1 MSPKHLILAITIGLT
16 ASVPAIAAPIGTQP
30 SLTVASDTPI
40 ADFPAPNQSSVPP
53 NLLQDNEPA
62 PTRGII
68 CKPSQD
74 AKDCD
79 NRVPM
84 KSHDY
89 PWSAI
94 GRLQIGETGHCTGT
108 IIDESWVLTNAH
120 CVIDMETHKI
130 TTKPLAFLPN
140 LIDGKL
146 QSDDDRAK
154 VVKVI
159 VGTDFSDS
167 DKIPNPND
175 WAMLKLDRPLGKK
188 YGTIG
193 WKAIPSSLLVK
204 NAKKFTLVGYSFD
217 FPSVE
222 KYSEFA
228 AGPSFTAGIHK
239 GCSFT
244 SEQKD
249 KVLVHSC
256 DMRAGASGSAII
268 AWVNDKPY
276 IVAVN
281 NAELTNR
288 ITGEAYEN
296 YAVNVNRINEWFT
309 QQQAS
314 AKTTPKAIP
323 KTTN

>member
-1 MSPKHLILAITIGLT
+1 MPLKHLILAVTIGLIT
-16 ASVPAIAAPIGTQP
+16 SVPAMAEP
-30 SLTVASDTPI
+30 SLTVASEAPI
-40 ADFPAPNQSSVPP
+40 ADFPTGDRSFIPTDR
-53 NLLQDNEPA
+53 LQDNEPGA
-62 PTRGII
+62 TRGIL
-68 CKPSQD
+68 CKPGQD
-74 AKDCD
+74 AEDCD
-79 NRVPM
+79 DRTPM
-84 KSHDY
+84 RSSKY

-120 CVIDMETHKI
+120 CVIDMKTHKI

-154 VVKVI
+154 IIKVI

-167 DKIPNPND
+167 DRIPNAND
-175 WAMLKLDRPLGKK
+175 WAMVKLDRPLGKK

-193 WKAIPSSLLVK
+193 WKALPSNLLIK
-204 NAKKFTLVGYSFD
+204 NTKKFTLVGYSFD
-217 FPSVE
+217 FPSTE
-222 KYSEFA
+222 KYGEFS

-256 DMRAGASGSAII
+256 DMRAGASGSAIL
-268 AWVNDKPY
+268 AWVKDQPY
-276 IVAVN
+276 IVAIN

-288 ITGEAYEN
+288 RTGEAYEN

-309 QQQAS
+309 QQQANVKTS
-314 AKTTPKAIP
+314 QKTTTK
-323 KTTN
+323 